1 MGRTEVRKKE
11 AAAIFYAAGQEAT
24 FLCCDRVRGKKERGV
39 KMMTMTMMM
48 MMIILSDPNS
58 RTTVSI
64 SAGVITK
71 GITRFPMVSPEKR

>member
-48 MMIILSDPNS
+48 MIILSDPNS